1 MADVVDRVVAR
12 HVLLLQEIGGV
23 ALALGEDRD
32 QHVGA
37 GHFLAAR
44 RLDVDHRAL
53 DDALEAGGRLGILGA
68 VGDQIVEFGFEIGDE
83 AAAQLVQIDIARP
96 HDGGRVLIFDQRE
109 QEVLERGV
117 FMMALVG
124 ERQRPVERLFEAAR
138 EGWHSISLHL
148 CGVPRNHFFS
158 MMHCKGC

>member
-1 MADVVDRVVAR
+1 M
-12 HVLLLQEIGGV
+12 

-37 GHFLAAR
+37 GHFLAAG

-68 VGDQIVEFGFEIGDE
+68 IGDQIVELGFQISDE
-83 AAAQLVQIDIARP
+83 TAAQLVQIDVARP
-96 HDGGRVLIFDQRE
+96 HDRGGVLVFDQRE

-117 FMMALVG
+117 FVMAFVG
-124 ERQRPVERLFEAAR
+124 ERQSPVERLFKAAR
-138 EGWHSISLHL
+138 EGWHF
-148 CGVPRNHFFS
+148 NFS
-158 MMHCKGC
+158 SSVLASPGITSSP